1 MLEAVA
7 HQHQQV
13 QKIKLALVP
22 LFGLIGTQIAAQPT
36 GQANRQI
43 MQPGGSGLEMK
54 SLEPG
59 EQRPHFVERSGRLPV
74 RLFPSS
80 RLYCQA
86 V

>member
-1 MLEAVA
+1 MLEAGA

-13 QKIKLALVP
+13 QKIELALV
-22 LFGLIGTQIAAQPT
+22 LFFGLIGTQIAAQPT

-43 MQPGGSGLEMK
+43 MQPGGAGLEMK

-59 EQRPHFVERSGRLPV
+59 EQRPHFIERSGRLPV

-80 RLYCQA
+80 GLYCQA